1 MLCQKMLRTNF
12 YSFFK
17 VSIGFNLAARL
28 AGNIPKN
35 SPIMNENRNDVITT
49 VGETTGVTPINRQR
63 ATTLATPIIIPTS
76 PPIVVST
83 IDSIRNKAN
92 HTF

>member
-1 MLCQKMLRTNF
+1 
-12 YSFFK
+12 
-17 VSIGFNLAARL
+17 
-28 AGNIPKN
+28 
-35 SPIMNENRNDVITT
+35 MNENRNDVITT

-63 ATTLATPIIIPTS
+63 TTTLDTPIIIPTS

-92 HTF
+92 QHACYFMVFFT